1 MAQFDYH
8 RHGPGYLL
16 DVQADLMEG
25 LNIRMAIPLLPP
37 DVAPRQAHR
46 LNPVFVIEGAPFVLL
61 TQYMASVPISELA
74 PPAGSLADE
83 YYVIKAAID
92 MLFDGF

>member
-1 MAQFDYH
+1 MAQFDYY
-8 RHGPGYLL
+8 RNGPGYLI

-25 LNIRMAIPLLPP
+25 LNIRMAVPLLPP
-37 DVAPRQAHR
+37 DMAPKSAHR
-46 LNPVFVIEGAPFVLL
+46 LNPTFVVGDLPFVMV
-61 TQYMASVPISELA
+61 TQYMASVPVAELGVA
-74 PPAGSLADE
+74 AGSLADE